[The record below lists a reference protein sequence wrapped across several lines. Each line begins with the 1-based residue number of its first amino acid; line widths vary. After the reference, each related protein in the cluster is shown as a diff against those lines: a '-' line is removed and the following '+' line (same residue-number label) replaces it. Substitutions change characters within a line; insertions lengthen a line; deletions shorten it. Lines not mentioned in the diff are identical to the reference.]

1 MTAIA
6 LMPFNPASKT
16 KRLIHKLSRIQQT
29 VPGGAWRIVAPWVG
43 MFLHLDT
50 TWLLFAFLIIAG
62 FGFFFGTAL
71 DAIMKES
78 GFGPTGNT
86 LLFIIG
92 FFAAMVIAHKHGIS
106 LSDLRLAVACGLG
119 GAFAFI
125 SVLALI
131 KAGMA
136 RL

>member
-1 MTAIA
+1 
-6 LMPFNPASKT
+6 
-16 KRLIHKLSRIQQT
+16 
-29 VPGGAWRIVAPWVG
+29 

-86 LLFIIG
+86 LLFIFG
-92 FFAAMVIAHKHGIS
+92 FFAAVTVANKHGIS
-106 LSDLRLAVACGLG
+106 VNDLRLAVACGLG

>member
-1 MTAIA
+1 
-6 LMPFNPASKT
+6 
-16 KRLIHKLSRIQQT
+16 
-29 VPGGAWRIVAPWVG
+29 

-50 TWLLFAFLIIAG
+50 TWLLFAFLIITG

-92 FFAAMVIAHKHGIS
+92 FFVALTVANKHGIS
-106 LSDLRLAVACGLG
+106 LSDLRMAVACGLG

>member
-1 MTAIA
+1 
-6 LMPFNPASKT
+6 
-16 KRLIHKLSRIQQT
+16 
-29 VPGGAWRIVAPWVG
+29 

-86 LLFIIG
+86 LLFIFG

-125 SVLALI
+125 SALALI

>member
-1 MTAIA
+1 
-6 LMPFNPASKT
+6 
-16 KRLIHKLSRIQQT
+16 
-29 VPGGAWRIVAPWVG
+29 

-50 TWLLFAFLIIAG
+50 TWLLFAFAIIAA

-86 LLFIIG
+86 LLFIFG
-92 FFAAMVIAHKHGIS
+92 FCFAVVVASKHGIS

-125 SVLALI
+125 SVLALV

>member
-1 MTAIA
+1 
-6 LMPFNPASKT
+6 MP
-16 KRLIHKLSRIQQT
+16 
-29 VPGGAWRIVAPWVG
+29 V
-43 MFLHLDT
+43 HLDT
-50 TWLLFAFLIIAG
+50 TWLLFAFAIIAG

-71 DAIMKES
+71 DAVMKES

-86 LLFIIG
+86 LLFIFG
-92 FFAAMVIAHKHGIS
+92 FFVAVVVASKHGVS
-106 LSDLRLAVACGLG
+106 LGDLKMAVAWGLG

-136 RL
+136 RF